1 MSQEQSLE
9 RNVKLLCAFHA
20 SQMALFPLA
29 IITIFWQI
37 DMGLSTGEIV
47 LLQGIMALTVA
58 VMEFPSGYLAD
69 IIGYRKTLGLSA
81 FLMMI
86 SWGIY
91 IKAETFGQ
99 AVVAEVFQGIGWALV
114 SGADTALM
122 FESLKSMKKEG
133 EFTKWSGRMKFFGQS
148 AEGTAALGAGFLYTL
163 MHRLPFIMET
173 AVWLI
178 NMILAFF
185 MKEPERKERA
195 AMRYSDFK
203 ELLQYLWNDKRI
215 LKIMFLATAIGLSSF
230 IPVWLIPLYA
240 KENGV
245 TDVWLGPLWAGAN
258 YMVAIGAFFSHNFE
272 EKFGSIKSLAFCVAL
287 MIVAYLGLGLTAT
300 LFSFLFYYLITF
312 MRGVNGPIL
321 THSLQKLLPSRFR
334 ASMFSVQSLIF
345 RLIFA
350 LLSPVIAWLVDGQG
364 YNVSFL
370 WIGGVA
376 VLAVSLLLRAHQKA
390 SL

>member
-1 MSQEQSLE
+1 MADSQKLE
-9 RNVKLLCAFHA
+9 RNVPLLCAFHA

-29 IITIFWQI
+29 IITIFWQV

-69 IIGYRKTLGLSA
+69 MIGYRKTLGLSA
-81 FLMMI
+81 FLMMM
-86 SWGIY
+86 SWAIY

-99 AVVAEVFQGIGWALV
+99 AVVAEVFQGVGWALV
-114 SGADTALM
+114 SGSDTALM

-148 AEGTAALGAGFLYTL
+148 AEGTAALGAGLLYTL
-163 MHRLPFIMET
+163 SSRLPFMLET
-173 AVWLI
+173 GVWLI
-178 NMILAFF
+178 NMVLAFF
-185 MKEPERKERA
+185 MKEPERQEKASAR
-195 AMRYSDFK
+195 RTDFLK
-203 ELLQYLWNDKRI
+203 LLSYLKQDSRI

-258 YMVAIGAFFSHNFE
+258 YMVAIGAFFSHRFE
-272 EKFGSIKSLAFCVAL
+272 EKFGDFRTLLFCLVL
-287 MIVAYLGLGLTAT
+287 VLIAYLGLGLTAS

-312 MRGVNGPIL
+312 MRGVNMPIL
-321 THSLQKLLPSRFR
+321 THSLQKLLPSQFR

-345 RLIFA
+345 RLSFA

-364 YNVSFL
+364 YSTSFL

-376 VLAVSLLLRAHQKA
+376 VVAVSLLLRAHHKA